1 MMSIPLHT
9 PRSIGRRSPQVPDIL
24 FAAWLI
30 ARKDL
35 AIEFR
40 TRTAFL
46 SAVVFALLGLVIFY
60 FAWDPTAVTTTDL
73 APGVL
78 WVIFT
83 FSGLLGLHRSF
94 GVEMA
99 DRAIDGILA
108 SPVSRQ
114 AVFLGKAMANLVFVI
129 AVQLIAIPALVVFY
143 NLPLGDVAG
152 PLFAIAI
159 LAAIGLTAVGTLF
172 SAMAVNTRLAEL
184 LLPML
189 ALPFFVPIVMGAAQ
203 ATAKLLSGRPVVEVA
218 AWIKLLIAFD
228 IIFVAACTLAYPF
241 TVED

>member
-1 MMSIPLHT
+1 MLRPTPLCT
-9 PRSIGRRSPQVPDIL
+9 ARRSPRVADIL
-24 FAAWLI
+24 SVAWLI

-40 TRTAFL
+40 TRSAFL

-60 FAWDPTAVTTTDL
+60 FAWDPTAVTTNDL
-73 APGVL
+73 APGVM

-94 GVEMA
+94 GVESA
-99 DRAIDGILA
+99 DHAIDGLLA
-108 SPVSRQ
+108 SPASRE
-114 AVFLGKAMANLVFVI
+114 AIFLGKAIANLVFVI
-129 AVQLIAIPALVVFY
+129 AVQLVAVPALVIFY
-143 NLPLGDVAG
+143 NLSLAGAG
-152 PLFAIAI
+152 PLLAIAL

-189 ALPFFVPIVMGAAQ
+189 ALPFFVPIVIGAAQ
-203 ATAKLLSGRPVVEVA
+203 ATAKLLGGRPVVEVA
-218 AWIKLLIAFD
+218 AWIKLLVAFD
-228 IIFVAACTLAYPF
+228 IIFVAACMLAYPF

>member
-1 MMSIPLHT
+1 
-9 PRSIGRRSPQVPDIL
+9 VADIL
-24 FAAWLI
+24 IAAWLI

-35 AIEFR
+35 TIEFR
-40 TRTAFL
+40 TRSAFF
-46 SAVVFALLGLVIFY
+46 SAVIFALLGLVIFY
-60 FAWDPTAVTTTDL
+60 FAWDPTAVAVTDL

-94 GVEMA
+94 SVESE
-99 DRAIDGILA
+99 DHAIDGLLA
-108 SPVSRQ
+108 SPISRE
-114 AVFLGKAMANLVFVI
+114 AIFIGKAMANLIFVA
-129 AVQLIAIPALVVFY
+129 AVQLIAIPALMIFY

-152 PLFAIAI
+152 PLVAIAV
-159 LAAIGLTAVGTLF
+159 LAAIGLVAVGTLF

-189 ALPFFVPIVMGAAQ
+189 SLPFFVPIVIAASQ
-203 ATAKLLSGRPVVEVA
+203 STAKLLSGRPVAEAA

-241 TVED
+241 TVDD